1 MKSYFS
7 ATLVTVAAGLIFV
20 GAFLFWK
27 EKSAPVESEKGVQ
40 NIEAMEKNGLMGFSG
55 TTLQGEKFKL
65 ADFSGK
71 VVVLNFWASWCGPC
85 VEEFPSLLRL
95 AEEMKGKMILIAVS
109 GDSSRE
115 EIDLFMKQLKG
126 WEKPWV
132 KVMWDQDRSLTQLYD
147 VERLPESFV
156 TDRNLHLVK
165 KIIGSVDWY
174 TPDSV
179 QYVNE
184 VLKK

>member
-7 ATLVTVAAGLIFV
+7 ATLVTLVAAAVLVAGFMW
-20 GAFLFWK
+20 WK
-27 EKSAPVESEKGVQ
+27 DHSAPHESEKGVV
-40 NIEAMEKNGLMGFSG
+40 NIEGMEKNGLMPFSA
-55 TTLQGEKFKL
+55 TTLQGEQFKL
-65 ADFSGK
+65 ENFKGK
-71 VVVLNFWASWCGPC
+71 SVVLNFWASWCGPC
-85 VEEFPSLLRL
+85 VEEFPSLLKL
-95 AEEMKGKMILIAVS
+95 AEELHGQMILIAVS

-115 EIDLFMKQLKG
+115 EIDQFMKQLKG
-126 WEKPWV
+126 WDKPWV
-132 KVMWDQDRSLTQLYD
+132 KLVWDQDRSLTKLYD

-165 KIIGSVDWY
+165 KIIGSVNWY

-179 QYVNE
+179 QYMNE